1 MRLRRL
7 SKRLLPCLVLGF
19 IPLAASPSS
28 LDLLSPALDLG
39 LGPLLG
45 LEEPL
50 RGGRASVRLSF
61 PRLPLVPALRCDVA
75 GDAKLATWLFEP
87 SLAFGLGGNIALIVG
102 LVQPLGEAG
111 FSIESG
117 RILRLAPGRLPS
129 LFGVEAILA
138 RRHLSKVASLA
149 LLASLEWKA
158 WEIGAAESED
168 GGIGFA
174 STDALQ
180 AFAAGFS
187 AALICN
193 LELGKGLRGG
203 ALVSGD

>member
-1 MRLRRL
+1 MRPPRL
-7 SKRLLPCLVLGF
+7 SIRLWPCLVLGLF
-19 IPLAASPSS
+19 PLAAAPSPPDS
-28 LDLLSPALDLG
+28 LSPALDLG

-50 RGGRASVRLSF
+50 RGVRASVSLSF
-61 PRLPLVPALRCDVA
+61 PGLPFVPSLRCDVA

-87 SLAFGLGGNIALIVG
+87 SLAFGLGGDIALIVG
-102 LVQPLGEAG
+102 LVQPLGEVDL
-111 FSIESG
+111 SIESG
-117 RILRLAPGRLPS
+117 RRLRLVPGQLPS
-129 LFGVEAILA
+129 LIGVEATLA
-138 RRHLSKVASLA
+138 RRRLSKAASLA
-149 LLASLEWKA
+149 LVASLDWKA

-187 AALICN
+187 AGLLFY
-193 LELGKGLRGG
+193 LELGKSLQGA
-203 ALVSGD
+203 ALVSSD